1 MALWHHG
8 GGWMGMVNGRGR
20 NPPFGIGKRPAC
32 VLPEDPLLGRILL
45 RETLL
50 EGRILGIELG
60 SHSSLS
66 LGLLG
71 AEGRK
76 SRACGE
82 APQDGDDRA
91 RLRERTGPSG
101 PPRPGLRSGLPTLG
115 GASGCSLQPVS
126 CASSQAGVRAG
137 DMKRGRN
144 PCP

>member
-1 MALWHHG
+1 
-8 GGWMGMVNGRGR
+8 MGRVNGRGQ
-20 NPPFGIGKRPAC
+20 NPQFSIRKRPAR
-32 VLPEDPLLGRILL
+32 VPPEDPLLLHILL
-45 RETLL
+45 RKTLL

-60 SHSSLS
+60 SHSSLC

-82 APQDGDDRA
+82 APQDSEDGA
-91 RLRERTGPSG
+91 SLQERTGPSG
-101 PPRPGLRSGLPTLG
+101 LPRLGLHSGVLTSG

-126 CASSQAGVRAG
+126 CASSQAGVWAG